1 MPYSEIPVLE
11 GFGLF
16 DYKPT
21 SRGAGNHVQVVQL
34 TIPEP
39 LATKTQE
46 GVPADCWSDPVNVC
60 SSSQVMGWHSWP
72 PSLREVLVS

>member
-21 SRGAGNHVQVVQL
+21 SRGAGNHVQVIQL
-34 TIPEP
+34 NHPWASGHQDSRGGPGGLLEWP
-39 LATKTQE
+39 CECLLKQPGDRLAFL
-46 GVPADCWSDPVNVC
+46 A
-60 SSSQVMGWHSWP
+60 
-72 PSLREVLVS
+72 SLTGGDAG